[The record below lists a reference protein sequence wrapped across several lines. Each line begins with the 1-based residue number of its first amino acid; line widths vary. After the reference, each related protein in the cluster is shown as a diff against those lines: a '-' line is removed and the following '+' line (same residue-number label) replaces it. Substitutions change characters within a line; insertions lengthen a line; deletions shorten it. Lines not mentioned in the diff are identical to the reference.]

1 MSVEGTKTESSRDG
15 GRVRPGTELAA
26 RVLDP
31 GLYASD
37 PHPLFARLRAEA
49 PVAWNEELGFWAVSR
64 HADVSAIGFD
74 HETFCASRGI
84 LVEEIGV
91 HYESPPT
98 MMHTDPPAHTRYRR
112 LVQPGFKP
120 SVVRALEPAI
130 RARARALVE
139 RLDGGE
145 TIDIVQRL
153 SVPLPLQVISEI
165 MGLPVEDWERFYEW
179 SEAVIPGATDWPEER
194 RNQLQG
200 EMITFLLE
208 LTQQR
213 RAEPTGD
220 VLSELARAE
229 VEGDQLS
236 EAELAMF
243 LVQLLVAGN
252 ETTRNLISGGLV
264 ALAENPGQWQKMAE
278 DRALLPTA
286 VEEMLRWTTPV
297 VSFMRTA
304 TKDTELSGVAIAAGE
319 PVLMLYASANRD
331 EEVFGPNAASFE
343 VSRQPNPH
351 IAFGFGNH
359 FCLGAALARL
369 EARLVFDELL
379 DRFEGVVMAGE
390 VERSGS
396 SVIAGVRRAELSFS
410 SGPPG

>member
-1 MSVEGTKTESSRDG
+1 MATRETDRL
-15 GRVRPGTELAA
+15 RPGTELAA
-26 RVLDP
+26 GVLEA

-37 PHPLFARLRAEA
+37 PHPLFTRLRAEA
-49 PVAWNEELGFWAVSR
+49 PVAWNEERGFWAVTT

-74 HETFCASRGI
+74 HQTFCAHKGI
-84 LVEEIGV
+84 LVDEIGTT
-91 HYESPPT
+91 YETPPT

-120 SVVRALEPAI
+120 SVVRDLEPAI
-130 RARARALVE
+130 RARARVLV
-139 RLDGGE
+139 GGLE
-145 TIDIVQRL
+145 AGVRVDVVPLL

-194 RNQLQG
+194 RNALQG
-200 EMITFLLE
+200 EMITFLLD
-208 LTQQR
+208 LTKTR
-213 RAEPTGD
+213 RENPSGD
-220 VLSELARAE
+220 VLSELAQAGID
-229 VEGDQLS
+229 GDRLS

-264 ALAENPGQWQKMAE
+264 ALAESPDQWPRLVS
-278 DRALLPTA
+278 DRALVPGA
-286 VEEMLRWTTPV
+286 VEEMLRFTTPV

-304 TKDTELSGVAIAAGE
+304 TRATELSGVAIAEGE
-319 PVLMLYASANRD
+319 PVLMVYASANRD
-331 EEVFGPNAASFE
+331 EAVFGPTSAIFDAG
-343 VSRQPNPH
+343 RHPNPH

-369 EARLVFDELL
+369 EGRIVLEELL
-379 DRFEGVVMAGE
+379 DRFAGVEIAGE

-396 SVIAGVRRAELSFS
+396 SVIAGVRRAELTFCR
-410 SGPPG
+410 